1 MTYGVVSMAGYP
13 LCFQFYELWTQIK
26 ESILYLYM
34 STSLVCIKGFQSDLN
49 RVSMQAIKLWLLR
62 AVFVSTTRKV
72 YNITR
77 SMYK

>member
-34 STSLVCIKGFQSDLN
+34 STSLAT
-49 RVSMQAIKLWLLR
+49 QAI
-62 AVFVSTTRKV
+62 F
-72 YNITR
+72 
-77 SMYK
+77 